1 MTQTD
6 RDTPAP
12 SADAE
17 RPPEA
22 FPPFTERPPEAE
34 IWRRARQDYLGGDT
48 ARVVCER
55 YGLSE
60 RRFYRHATKEGW
72 RRTDVEA
79 SLSEDPPPWAHV
91 RREGLFDIIAEHPE
105 FAEVQSAKDNERYAL
120 LFNAEPDD
128 LRGFAFRRA
137 CEAAALYKPA
147 ESAAWLR
154 VQRLLEQCRYISDPR
169 DGPYRPEDNLR
180 AQYIKALKPEY
191 EDEED
196 ES

>member
-1 MTQTD
+1 MSTND
-6 RDTPAP
+6 PDTPAA
-12 SADAE
+12 SADAG

-55 YGLSE
+55 YGLTV
-60 RRFYRHATKEGW
+60 RRFYRRATKEGW

-79 SLSEDPPPWAHV
+79 SLNEDPPTWANV
-91 RREGLFDIIAEHPE
+91 RREGLFDIIADHPE
-105 FAEVQSAKDNERYAL
+105 YAEVQAAKDNERYAL
-120 LFNAEPDD
+120 LFNADPDD

-154 VQRLLEQCRYISDPR
+154 VQRLLEQCRYIPDPR

-180 AQYIKALKPEY
+180 A
-191 EDEED
+191 
-196 ES
+196 